1 MKMLMVCCESGLD
14 EKVTRVLDELGATGY
29 TTCRGIL
36 GKGATGP
43 KQDNPIWPGSNVV
56 VHACMPDE
64 LVPAVVERVR
74 AARDEY
80 VKTPGCRIF
89 EVPVQLLL

>member
-14 EKVTRVLDELGATGY
+14 EAVVSALEEVGAGGYTVCRSLTGSGATG
-29 TTCRGIL
+29 R
-36 GKGATGP
+36 KH
-43 KQDNPIWPGSNVV
+43 DNPIWPGSVV
-56 VHACMPDE
+56 VIHTCVGEE
-64 LVPAVVERVR
+64 LIPAIVDRVR

-89 EVPVQLLL
+89 EVPVQQLL